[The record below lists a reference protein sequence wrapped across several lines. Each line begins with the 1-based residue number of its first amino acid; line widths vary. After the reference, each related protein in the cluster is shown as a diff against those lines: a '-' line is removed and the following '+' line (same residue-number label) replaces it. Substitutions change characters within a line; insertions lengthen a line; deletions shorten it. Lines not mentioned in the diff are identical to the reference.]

1 MINNTLRSEKLL
13 KNATWSTIGYLVYAL
28 IGFVSRSIFVYQ
40 LGEELTGVSTLF
52 SSILNLL
59 NMAELGFSNAIS
71 IHLYKPIAEG
81 NERKIAALM
90 NLYKKAY
97 WAVAIFIF
105 VAGMAMLP
113 AIHLFVKADSVVPHL
128 RWYFFLYILRT
139 VLSYCYA
146 YKGTLI
152 AAYQE
157 DYRRTNITNAL
168 LIVTTVLQTVALYYS
183 ANFTLYLLIAVLGTL
198 LTNLLIHR
206 QAGKLYPYLDKYKD
220 EKVSAEEQKSIFAYI
235 KAASVNKISLSVK
248 SATDNMI
255 TSAFVNVVVTG
266 IVGNYVMV
274 TGTVE
279 KLLGFFFWN
288 CSPAVGNMVATTDKE
303 SQYNTFLDLEYIAF
317 WIYGFLSA
325 GMLCVLTPFVRDVWI
340 RKDNMV
346 LDNTTLALL
355 LFNFFLIGTNF
366 PATIFFD
373 VRGLIKK
380 MPYLNLLNLLVNL
393 VVSLGLVKWLD
404 VNGVY
409 IGTVVSL
416 ALTTLPLTHYLVL
429 RYHFDGK
436 YWPYLKLYL
445 YYFVVTFV
453 GCTACAAVCNQIG
466 WTGLLGVGAKI
477 VACTVVYNGIFLL
490 SSFRTREFHSI
501 FALVKKILKR

>member
-1 MINNTLRSEKLL
+1 M
-13 KNATWSTIGYLVYAL
+13 KNAAWSIIGYLAYAL

-40 LGEELTGVSTLF
+40 LGTVLTGVSTLL

-81 NERKIAALM
+81 DERKITALM

-97 WAVAIFIF
+97 RAVAAFIF

-113 AIHLFVKADSVVPHL
+113 VIHLFVKADAVVPHL

-168 LIVTTVLQTVALYYS
+168 LIVTTVLQTATLYYTAS
-183 ANFTLYLLIAVLGTL
+183 FTVYLIIAVLGTVV
-198 LTNLLIHR
+198 TNLLIHR
-206 QAGKLYPYLDKYKD
+206 MAGKLYPFLNRYR
-220 EKVSAEEQKSIFAYI
+220 EEQVSAQERRDIFAFI
-235 KAASVNKISLSVK
+235 KAESVNKIAFSVK

-255 TSAFVNVVVTG
+255 VSAFVDVVMTG

-288 CSPAVGNMVATTDKE
+288 CSPAVGNLAATTDKD
-303 SQYNTFLDLEYIAF
+303 SQYNTFMELEYLAF
-317 WIYGFLSA
+317 WIYGFLTA
-325 GMLCVLTPFVRDVWI
+325 GMLCVLTPFVRDIWI
-340 RKDNMV
+340 RQEGMV
-346 LDNTTLALL
+346 LGSSTLVLL
-355 LFNFFLIGTNF
+355 LLNFFLTGTNF
-366 PATIFFD
+366 PATIFFG
-373 VRGLIKK
+373 VRGLIRK

-393 VVSLGLVKWLD
+393 VVSLGLVKWLG

-409 IGTVVSL
+409 IGTVLSL

-436 YWPYLKLYL
+436 YLPYLKLYL
-445 YYFVVTFV
+445 YYFVVTFA
-453 GCTACAAVCNQIG
+453 GCAACSAACSQIG

-477 VACTVVYNGIFLL
+477 IACTVVYNGIFLL
-490 SSFRTREFHSI
+490 SSFQTREFHSI